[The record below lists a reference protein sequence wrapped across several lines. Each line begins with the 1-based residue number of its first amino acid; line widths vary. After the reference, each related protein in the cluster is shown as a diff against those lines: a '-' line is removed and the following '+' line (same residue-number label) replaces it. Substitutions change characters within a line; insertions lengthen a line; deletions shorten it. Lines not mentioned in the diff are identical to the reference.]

1 MWGRSAALK
10 RIARVAIVL
19 AVLLISGCST
29 VPPVAEPVDAPID
42 IVIVPPVPAPAP
54 VVQTQPATKAPVPP
68 KLPPVAIVLTSG
80 QPAYADVARELT
92 RRFKDYDVYDLGA
105 GSQPPVSVLRA
116 INDSDPV
123 AVVAIGLRAARSSVA
138 MSTKPVLFSQVFNYQ
153 DYDLLTENSRG
164 ISALVP
170 LEAQLSAWQ
179 EIDPTITRIGI
190 IIGEGHED
198 LMADAQQAA
207 ERHDITLNVQIAH
220 SDQET
225 LYIFKRM
232 IRDID
237 GYWLFPDNR
246 ILSSRVLQQMFDE
259 AKSRHVPVIV
269 PNESMLQ
276 MGAAISISTVASD
289 IADTIVKV
297 VRKIQEDGLQQV
309 LPLTALSESRTQ
321 TNEPFFKQRSAAHE
335 RTRDMGRSLSQ

>member
-10 RIARVAIVL
+10 QIACVTIVL
-19 AVLLISGCST
+19 AVLIISGCST
-29 VPPVAEPVDAPID
+29 VPPVAEPVDAPIG
-42 IVIVPPVPAPAP
+42 IVIVPPVPTVQSNPPAKKVP
-54 VVQTQPATKAPVPP
+54 TPA
-68 KLPPVAIVLTSG
+68 KLQPVAIVMTSS

-92 RRFKDYDVYDLGA
+92 LRLKDYDVYDLSA

-116 INDSDPV
+116 INDSDPG

-138 MSTKPVLFSQVFNYQ
+138 MATKPVLFSQVFNYQ
-153 DYDLLTENSRG
+153 DHDLLTENSRG
-164 ISALVP
+164 VSALVP
-170 LEAQLSAWQ
+170 LEAQLRAWQ
-179 EIDPTITRIGI
+179 EIDPTIARVGI

-198 LMADAQQAA
+198 LIAEAQQAA
-207 ERHDITLNVQIAH
+207 ERHDVTLNIQISH

-246 ILSSRVLQQMFDE
+246 ILSSRILKQMFDE
-259 AKSRHVPVIV
+259 AKSRHIPVIV
-269 PNESMLQ
+269 PNESMLK

-297 VRKIQEDGLQQV
+297 VRKIQEGDLQQIP
-309 LPLTALSESRTQ
+309 PLTALSESRTQ
-321 TNEPFFKQRSAAHE
+321 TNETFFKQRSAANE
-335 RTRDMGRSLSQ
+335 LTQDMGRGLSQ

>member
-1 MWGRSAALK
+1 MWGRSAPAK
-10 RIARVAIVL
+10 QIARVATVL
-19 AVLLISGCST
+19 AVLVISGCST

-42 IVIVPPVPAPAP
+42 IVIVPPAPA
-54 VVQTQPATKAPVPP
+54 VQTKPPVKSPAPP

-92 RRFKDYDVYDLGA
+92 LRLTDYDVYDLST
-105 GSQPPVSVLRA
+105 GSQPPVSILRA
-116 INDSDPV
+116 INDSDPG

-153 DYDLLTENSRG
+153 DHDLLTENSRG
-164 ISALVP
+164 VSALAP
-170 LEAQLSAWQ
+170 LEAQLTAWL

-198 LMADAQQAA
+198 LIADAQQAA
-207 ERHDITLNVQIAH
+207 ERHDVTLNVQIAH

-225 LYIFKRM
+225 LYFFKRM

-246 ILSSRVLQQMFDE
+246 ILSSRILKQMFDE
-259 AKSRHVPVIV
+259 AKSRQIPVIV
-269 PNESMLQ
+269 PNESMLK

-289 IADTIVKV
+289 IADTIVRV
-297 VRKIQEDGLQQV
+297 VRKIQEGDLQRV
-309 LPLTALSESRTQ
+309 PPLTALSEIRTQ
-321 TNEPFFKQRSAAHE
+321 TNEAFFKQRSAAQSL
-335 RTRDMGRSLSQ
+335 TRDTGWGLSQ

>member
-1 MWGRSAALK
+1 MWGRSARAK
-10 RIARVAIVL
+10 QIARVAIVL
-19 AVLLISGCST
+19 AVLVISGCST
-29 VPPVAEPVDAPID
+29 VPPVAEPVDASID
-42 IVIVPPVPAPAP
+42 IVIAPPVPT
-54 VVQTQPATKAPVPP
+54 VQTEPSTKPPTPP

-92 RRFKDYDVYDLGA
+92 LRLKDYDVYDLSA

-116 INDSDPV
+116 INDSDPG
-123 AVVAIGLRAARSSVA
+123 AVIAIGLRAARSSVA

-153 DYDLLTENSRG
+153 DYDLLTDNSRG
-164 ISALVP
+164 VSALAP
-170 LEAQLSAWQ
+170 LDAQLTAWQ
-179 EIDPTITRIGI
+179 EIDPTISRIGI

-198 LMADAQQAA
+198 LIADAQQAA
-207 ERHDITLNVQIAH
+207 ERHDVTLNIQIAH

-225 LYIFKRM
+225 LYFFKRM

-246 ILSSRVLQQMFDE
+246 ILSSRILKQMFDE
-259 AKSRHVPVIV
+259 AKSRHIPVIV
-269 PNESMLQ
+269 PNESMLK

-297 VRKIQEDGLQQV
+297 VRKIQEGDLQRV
-309 LPLTALSESRTQ
+309 PPLTALSEIRTQ
-321 TNEPFFKQRSAAHE
+321 TNEAFFKQRSAAHSL
-335 RTRDMGRSLSQ
+335 TRDTGRGLSQ